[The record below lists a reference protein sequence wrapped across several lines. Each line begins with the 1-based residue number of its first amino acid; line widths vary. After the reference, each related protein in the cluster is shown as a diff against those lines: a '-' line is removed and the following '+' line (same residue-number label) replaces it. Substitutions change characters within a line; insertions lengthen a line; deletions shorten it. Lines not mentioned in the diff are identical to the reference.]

1 MAPTELDRID
11 ARAVVALT
19 RRLVRFNTANPPGQE
34 EEAVRCLGA
43 YLAAAGIAVAYQQVE
58 PGRANLIARLP
69 GSGDAGH
76 LILSGHMDVVPVAE
90 PGWEHDPFDAT
101 QVDGRLVGRGTADMK
116 GGLAA
121 MAVAVTTLA
130 RAGFRPRG
138 DLILTAT
145 VGEERGMA
153 GVRHL
158 VATDVLAGS
167 AYLVIGEPTGLDV
180 CPAQKGALGWKIT
193 AHGRAA
199 HSSMPERGISAIS
212 YMARAIQ
219 ALEEHTFPFV
229 PSPLLG
235 APTLTVATIAGG
247 TVPNVIPEQCSVVVT
262 MRLVP
267 GQSRETVEPVV
278 RQVLDEVA
286 RASGLDVR
294 VDMEFLFGTG
304 RAVETAPEHPLVRA
318 TVVAATEVRGVAPS
332 VKGFTGGTEA
342 AFFCPALGVPMVI
355 FGPGR
360 LEQAHQPNEY
370 VEIAALAQ
378 AARAYRLIAQNLLG

>member
-1 MAPTELDRID
+1 VPSTRLDRID
-11 ARAVVALT
+11 EREVVALT

-34 EEAVRCLGA
+34 EAAARCLGE

-58 PGRANLIARLP
+58 PGRANLVARLP
-69 GSGDAGH
+69 GSGEAGH
-76 LILSGHMDVVPVAE
+76 LILSGHIDVVPAAE

-101 QVDGRLVGRGTADMK
+101 EVDGRLVGRGTADMK

-121 MAVAVTTLA
+121 MAVAMTTLA
-130 RAGFRPRG
+130 HAGFRPRG

-158 VATDVLAGS
+158 VATDALAGS

-180 CPAQKGALGWKIT
+180 CPAQKGALGWRIT

-199 HSSMPERGISAIS
+199 HSSMPERGVSAIS

-219 ALEEHTFPFV
+219 ALEEHVFPFT
-229 PSPLLG
+229 PSALLG
-235 APTLTVATIAGG
+235 GPTLTVATIAGG
-247 TVPNVIPEQCSVVVT
+247 TVPNVIPEECSIVVSI
-262 MRLVP
+262 RLVP
-267 GQSRETVEPVV
+267 GQSRETLEPMV
-278 RQVLDEVA
+278 RRVLDEAA

-294 VDMEFLFGTG
+294 VDVEFLYGTG

-318 TVVAATEVRGVAPS
+318 AVAAATEARGEAPA

-370 VEIAALAQ
+370 VEISALAQ
-378 AARAYRLIAQNLLG
+378 ATRAYSLIVQDLLG

>member
-1 MAPTELDRID
+1 
-11 ARAVVALT
+11 
-19 RRLVRFNTANPPGQE
+19 
-34 EEAVRCLGA
+34 
-43 YLAAAGIAVAYQQVE
+43 
-58 PGRANLIARLP
+58 
-69 GSGDAGH
+69 
-76 LILSGHMDVVPVAE
+76 
-90 PGWEHDPFDAT
+90 
-101 QVDGRLVGRGTADMK
+101 MK

-121 MAVAVTTLA
+121 MAVAMTTLA
-130 RAGFRPRG
+130 RSGFRPRG

-158 VATDVLAGS
+158 VATDALAGS
-167 AYLVIGEPTGLDV
+167 AYLVVGEPTGLDV
-180 CPAQKGALGWKIT
+180 CPAQKGGLGWRIT

-199 HSSMPERGISAIS
+199 HSSMPERGVSAIS

-219 ALEEHTFPFV
+219 ALEEHASPFL
-229 PSPLLG
+229 PSALLG

-247 TVPNVIPEQCSVVVT
+247 TVPNVIPQECSIVVT

-278 RQVLDEVA
+278 RHVLDEVA
-286 RASGLDVR
+286 GASGLDVR
-294 VDMEFLFGTG
+294 VDMEFLGGTG
-304 RAVETAPEHPLVRA
+304 RAVETAPDHPLVRA
-318 TVVAATEVRGVAPS
+318 VVTAATEARGVAPA

-342 AFFCPALGVPMVI
+342 AYFCPALGVPMVI

-378 AARAYRLIAQNLLG
+378 AARAYSLLAQTLLG